1 MIESVAPY
9 MPQVYSGSEAASL
22 PASTPL
28 SVNAAD
34 DSVRKTSADKL
45 REVERQQEEFG
56 EKSK

>member
-1 MIESVAPY
+1 